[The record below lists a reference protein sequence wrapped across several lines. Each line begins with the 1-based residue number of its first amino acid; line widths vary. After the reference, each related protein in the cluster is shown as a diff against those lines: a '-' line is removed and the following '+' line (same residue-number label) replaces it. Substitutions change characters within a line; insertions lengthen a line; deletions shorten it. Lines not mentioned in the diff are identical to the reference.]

1 MATISSLG
9 VLVLAGLLSV
19 TNASAQVPGESVAK
33 TASVIELYTSQGCSS
48 CPEADQLLNQLAQRP
63 DVIALSFPVS
73 YWDYLGWKD
82 TLARPENT
90 ERQRNYAKILSDGE
104 VYTPQAIVN
113 GMRNCLGNSLAD
125 IESAVKTT
133 NPLVGKEAAPL
144 SVRLEGGKVIID
156 AGEAP
161 PGSRHRNGK
170 VWIATVLS
178 SLTVQITRGENSGNV
193 VTYTNVVRE
202 LTEAGEWRG
211 APASYAVPLNSL
223 SKDGD
228 TLVVFLQT
236 GELGPIVGAA
246 SVARGW

>member
-9 VLVLAGLLSV
+9 ILVLAGMLSV
-19 TNASAQVPGESVAK
+19 ANASAEASGEAAPK

-48 CPEADQLLNQLAQRP
+48 CPEADQLLNQLAHRP

-90 ERQRNYAKILSDGE
+90 ERQRNYAKILGDGE

-125 IESAVKTT
+125 IETAVQTT
-133 NPLVGKEAAPL
+133 KPILGKEAVPL
-144 SVRLEGGKVIID
+144 SVRVEGGRLIID
-156 AGEAP
+156 AGGAP
-161 PGSRHRNGK
+161 PGSMHQTGK
-170 VWIATVLS
+170 VWIASVLS
-178 SLTVQITRGENSGNV
+178 ALTVKIKRGENAGNV
-193 VTYTNVVRE
+193 VTYTNVVRD
-202 LTEAGEWRG
+202 LTQAGEWRG
-211 APASYAVPLNSL
+211 APVSYAVPVNSL

-228 TLVVFLQT
+228 MLVVFLQT
-236 GELGPIVGAA
+236 GDLGPIVGAVRA
-246 SVARGW
+246 AGVW

>member
-1 MATISSLG
+1 MITISSLG
-9 VLVLAGLLSV
+9 VLALAAMLSV
-19 TNASAQVPGESVAK
+19 ANASAQASGEGAPK
-33 TASVIELYTSQGCSS
+33 TASVIELYTSQGCAS

-90 ERQRNYAKILSDGE
+90 ERQRNYAKILGDGE
-104 VYTPQAIVN
+104 VYTPEAIVN
-113 GMRNCLGNSLAD
+113 GMQNCVGNSLAD
-125 IESAVKTT
+125 IETAVKTT
-133 NPLVGKEAAPL
+133 KPLLGKEAVPL
-144 SVRLEGGKVIID
+144 SVRLEGDKVIID

-161 PGSRHRNGK
+161 PGSRHRKGK

-178 SLTVQITRGENSGNV
+178 SLTVQISRGENAGNV

-202 LTEAGEWRG
+202 LAEAGEWRG
-211 APASYAVPLNSL
+211 SPVSYAVPLNSL

-228 TLVVFLQT
+228 RLVVFLQT
-236 GELGPIVGAA
+236 GDLGPIVGAA
-246 SVARGW
+246 RLARGW

>member
-9 VLVLAGLLSV
+9 ILVLAGMLSV
-19 TNASAQVPGESVAK
+19 ANASAEASGEAAPK

-48 CPEADQLLNQLAQRP
+48 CPEADQLLNQLAHRP

-90 ERQRNYAKILSDGE
+90 ERQRNYAKIFGDGE

-125 IESAVKTT
+125 IETAVKTT
-133 NPLVGKEAAPL
+133 KPILGKEAVPL
-144 SVRLEGGKVIID
+144 GVRVEGGRLIID
-156 AGEAP
+156 AGGAP
-161 PGSRHRNGK
+161 PGSRHQTGK
-170 VWIATVLS
+170 VWIASVLS
-178 SLTVQITRGENSGNV
+178 ALTVQIKRGENAGNV
-193 VTYTNVVRE
+193 VTYTNVVRD

-211 APASYAVPLNSL
+211 APVSYAVPVNSL

-228 TLVVFLQT
+228 MLVVFLQT
-236 GELGPIVGAA
+236 GDLGPIVGAVRA
-246 SVARGW
+246 AGVW